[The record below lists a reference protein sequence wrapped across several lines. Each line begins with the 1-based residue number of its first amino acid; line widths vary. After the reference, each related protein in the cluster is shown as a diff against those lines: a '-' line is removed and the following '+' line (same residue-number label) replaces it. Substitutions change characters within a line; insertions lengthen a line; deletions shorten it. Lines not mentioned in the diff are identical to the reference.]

1 MVRIREALR
10 QVLSDSRRRRLRWL
24 LGRIAR
30 SYIVIII
37 VGIVIGLQVAPVVSD
52 VVEEPV
58 TGTVAVIPLQGGING
73 QSATEVAAMLQR
85 ARNDPSI
92 KAVVLRVNSPG
103 GSASASG
110 LMYMEVKKTA
120 EEMPVVSSVN
130 SMAASGAYYA
140 MASTDQIYVKPESL
154 VGSIGVIFVA
164 PTSIGPVDQ
173 IITSG
178 PSKLSGAD
186 RKEWDYKTEAVKRAF
201 VQAVM
206 TGRGDRLNVPRS
218 EITQAKLYTGG
229 EAVQNG
235 LADEVGGADDAIKR
249 AASMAGLTAYDVKIM
264 RPGGTVQ
271 YITRANYVSST
282 ANISDKELVSPTYFV
297 GTGEATDAPHFLM
310 LPRSIVHS
318 ALQNRATDQTEVNT
332 NGTATVEP

>member
-1 MVRIREALR
+1 MVRIREAIR
-10 QVLSDSRRRRLRWL
+10 RVLSDDRRRRLRWL

-73 QSATEVAAMLQR
+73 QSATEVAAMLQQ

-110 LMYMEVKKTA
+110 LIYMEVKKTA

-130 SMAASGAYYA
+130 TMAASGAYYA

-164 PTSIGPVDQ
+164 PTSIGPVEQ

-201 VQAVM
+201 VGAVM

-249 AASMAGLTAYDVKIM
+249 AASMAGLTGYDVKIM
-264 RPGGTVQ
+264 RPDGTVQ
-271 YITRANYVSST
+271 YITRSTYVS
-282 ANISDKELVSPTYFV
+282 ANVSDKELVSPTYFV

-310 LPRSIVHS
+310 LPRSIVYS
-318 ALQNRATDQTEVNT
+318 ALQHRATDQTEVT
-332 NGTATVEP
+332 ANGTATVEP